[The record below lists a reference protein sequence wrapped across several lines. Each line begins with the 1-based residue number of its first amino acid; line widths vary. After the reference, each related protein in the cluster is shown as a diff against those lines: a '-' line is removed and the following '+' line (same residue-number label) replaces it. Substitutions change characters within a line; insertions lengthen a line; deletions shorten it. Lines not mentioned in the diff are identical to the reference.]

1 MPLQKPMTKSG
12 KRAGKAAASF
22 LLNDEDP
29 LFLSTN
35 VELALL
41 RSALLSARGMD
52 VDFPQSKQEAIT
64 LIETGR
70 YDMALLCHSL
80 GG

>member
-1 MPLQKPMTKSG
+1 MTKSG

-29 LFLSTN
+29 LCLSTN

-41 RSALLSARGMD
+41 RSSLLRARGMD